1 MGEHVTVD
9 GPAALHVVP
18 GADHSEE
25 QRDHSCPFT
34 CQLSREQIQRQEPQ
48 TAGDQ
53 ERQSYR
59 NCGKSQ
65 YFNKWDHT
73 VR

>member
-25 QRDHSCPFT
+25 QRDHSCPFA

-53 ERQSYR
+53 ERR
-59 NCGKSQ
+59 RIV
-65 YFNKWDHT
+65 T
-73 VR
+73 VENPSILINGTIQ